1 MEAFLSRT
9 PVFLSLLALLVA
21 ATLGL
26 VILAPKVAV
35 LPMVLAAALWWVCQQ
50 PVRKLTLGLFAMA
63 VTVDLVPEVPY
74 DGEWKSPLYF
84 PGKLLFINL
93 SNVIG
98 VPGLGFP
105 LLDIATLG
113 FLALYAYRRA
123 NRINIDEYTTPLP
136 KPLVIGLLVL
146 PATILW
152 MQVLGIYINGGNS
165 RVATWQWHQMAA
177 LPLLV
182 LLFNVALR
190 GPEDFRTI
198 GRMLVVGCCTK
209 AFLGAFF
216 VVTIARPRGLY
227 FEYATTHSDSMLY
240 VAGLMTVMMSW
251 FEQPTRKHFW
261 RMVIVSAVIFMGMHY
276 NDRRLGY
283 VSLVFALIAAF
294 LITPRSPLKLKFLR
308 LGVVLLPF
316 FPFYLAVGWQTPTG
330 IFGPVGI
337 FRSVL
342 EGENLE
348 KGQMD
353 YRDIENLDVIH
364 TWQKNPVLGRGW
376 GQEFEEIIALPDI
389 SHAFADYLYHPHN
402 SVLGMLAFGGVV
414 GFSGLWGWISVAVFL
429 TVRTYHRAR
438 EPLHRAGALVA
449 MAVIVAYTNQ
459 CFGDMGSISWL
470 GTLLIAMAVTCVGKV
485 ATLTGAWPTPRVA
498 KTTEVVPVGETRT
511 QTGNL
516 V

>member
-9 PVFLSLLALLVA
+9 PVFLTLLALLVG

-26 VILAPKVAV
+26 VILAPQVAV
-35 LPMVLAAALWWVCQQ
+35 LPVVLAAVLWWLCQQ

-63 VTVDLVPEVPY
+63 VTVDLVSEVPY
-74 DGEWKSPLYF
+74 EGRWKSPLYF
-84 PGKLLFINL
+84 PGRLLFINL

-105 LLDIATLG
+105 MLDIATLG
-113 FLALYAYRRA
+113 ILALYAYRRA
-123 NRINIDEYTTPLP
+123 NGIKLDPHTPPLP

-146 PATILW
+146 VATIAWL
-152 MQVLGIYINGGNS
+152 QVFGLYINGGNS

-177 LPLLV
+177 VPLLV
-182 LLFNVALR
+182 LLFNISLQ
-190 GPEDFRTI
+190 GPRDFHTL

-209 AFLGAFF
+209 AFLGAWFI
-216 VVTIARPRGLY
+216 VAIARPQGMR

-240 VAGLMTVMMSW
+240 VAGLNTVILSW
-251 FEQPTRKHFW
+251 YEQPTRKHFW
-261 RMVIVSAVIFMGMHY
+261 RMIIVCAVILMGMHY

-283 VSLVFALIAAF
+283 VSFVFSMIAAF
-294 LITPRSPLKLKFLR
+294 LLTPKSRMKIKFLR
-308 LGVVLLPF
+308 LGLLFLPF

-330 IFGPVGI
+330 IFAPVGI

-364 TWQKNPVLGRGW
+364 TWQSNPIIGRGW
-376 GQEFEEIIALPDI
+376 GHEFDEVIPLPDI
-389 SHAFADYLYHPHN
+389 SHAFADYRYHPHN
-402 SVLGMLAFGGVV
+402 SVLGMFAFGGAI
-414 GFSGLWGWISVAVFL
+414 GFSGLWTWIAIAVFL
-429 TVRTYHRAR
+429 TVRAYSRAR
-438 EPLHRAGALVA
+438 EPIARAGALVA
-449 MAVIVAYTNQ
+449 MSTIVAYTNQ

-470 GTLLIAMAVTCVGKV
+470 GTLLIAMGATCSGKL
-485 ATLTGAWPTPRVA
+485 ATLTNAWPSAQGA
-498 KTTEVVPVGETRT
+498 KKLELKQLERDTN
-511 QTGNL
+511 QAGNL